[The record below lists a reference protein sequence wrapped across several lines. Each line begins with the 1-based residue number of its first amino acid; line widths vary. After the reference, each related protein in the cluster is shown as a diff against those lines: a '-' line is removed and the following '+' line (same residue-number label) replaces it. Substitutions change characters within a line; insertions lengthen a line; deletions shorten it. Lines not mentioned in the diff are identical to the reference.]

1 MKVLISGSTGLVGTA
16 LSAALQCMGHEVI
29 PLRRGDKNPGDAWWD
44 PAAGSINLGAAAGLD
59 AVFHLAGENIA
70 GGKWT
75 EERKARIMDSRRVGT
90 RVLAEA
96 LAAAGENPD
105 VLVSASGIGYYGERG
120 DETATE
126 QTALG
131 EGFLCDICRE
141 WEAATQPARD
151 AGIRVVNARIGIVL
165 STRGGALTKMLTPF
179 KLGLGGKVGNGKQV
193 MSWVSLQDL
202 VNMLLFVMS
211 DQTLSGPVN
220 MVAPNP
226 VTNAEFTKALGRALK
241 RPTIAPLPVFAA
253 RLMFGEMA
261 DELLLTSIRVAPS
274 VLQAAGY
281 DFLHSDIDAGMRAAL
296 A

>member
-16 LSAALQCMGHEVI
+16 LSVALEGMGHEVI
-29 PLRRGDKNPGDAWWD
+29 PLKRGEKTPGAAWWD
-44 PAAGSINLGAAAGLD
+44 PAQGSIDLGPAAGID

-70 GGKWT
+70 GGRWT
-75 EERKARIMDSRRVGT
+75 AERKARIMDSRRVGT

-96 LAAAGENPD
+96 LATADEKPG
-105 VLVSASGIGYYGERG
+105 VLVSASGIGYYGELG
-120 DETATE
+120 DAIATE
-126 QTALG
+126 DTPLG
-131 EGFLCDICRE
+131 EGFLRDICQA

-151 AGIRVVNARIGIVL
+151 AGIRVVNARIGVVL
-165 STRGGALTKMLTPF
+165 STDGGALTKMLTPF
-179 KLGLGGKVGNGKQV
+179 KLGLGGKVGNGRQV

-202 VNMLLFVMS
+202 VNMLLFVMT
-211 DQTLSGPVN
+211 DPGLSGPVN

-261 DELLLTSIRVAPS
+261 DELLLTSTRVAPT

-281 DFLHSDIDAGMRAAL
+281 AFLHHEIDAGMRAVL

>member
-1 MKVLISGSTGLVGTA
+1 
-16 LSAALQCMGHEVI
+16 VI

-44 PAAGSINLGAAAGLD
+44 PATGSIDLGAAAGLD

-75 EERKARIMDSRRVGT
+75 EERKARIMESRRVGT

-96 LAAAGENPD
+96 LAVAGEKPD

-126 QTALG
+126 QTGLG
-131 EGFLCDICRE
+131 KGFLCDICRE

-179 KLGLGGKVGNGKQV
+179 KLGLGGKVGSGKQV

-211 DQTLSGPVN
+211 DQALSGPVN

-281 DFLHSDIDAGMRAAL
+281 DFLHSDIDAGMAAAL
-296 A
+296 EKAEIESRN